1 MAEKILNKLKKVF
14 KEKEVKKEDLKDKPI
29 KYNVKTMEKYYAA
42 DDLVQAAKILKKILE
57 IYGIQ
62 KKENHRLK
70 GREFVHFI
78 LSSKHKDLKNLG
90 YKHWQN
96 INKIIYLNQST
107 VYPYHKKNLRKAMD
121 FYEKEL
127 KSIHLIDK

>member
-1 MAEKILNKLKKVF
+1 MAENILSKLKKVF
-14 KEKEVKKEDLKDKPI
+14 KGKESEKGTSEDKTV
-29 KYNVKTMEKYYAA
+29 KYNVATMEKLYAA
-42 DDLVQAAKILKKILE
+42 DELVQTAKVLKKILE
-57 IYGIQ
+57 IYGVS
-62 KKENHRLK
+62 KKEKHRLK

-78 LSSKHKDLKNLG
+78 LSSKHKDSKNLG

-96 INKIIYLNQST
+96 INKIIHLNQST
-107 VYPYHKKNLRKAMD
+107 AYPYHKKNLRKAMD